1 MKKTAELISWL
12 NVSIFFLLSG
22 SPLWLLFFGLKIYQK
37 CFQKAK
43 PEAEVEVKLN
53 KEFESGK
60 DVKTGKDIEAGIP
73 KSEFR
78 GRNSEADIPRPEFR
92 PLITMESVI
101 SSKEEAV

>member
-1 MKKTAELISWL
+1 MFR
-12 NVSIFFLLSG
+12 FFLLSG

-53 KEFESGK
+53 KEFETGK
-60 DVKTGKDIEAGIP
+60 DVTTGKDIEAGISRP
-73 KSEFR
+73 EFR
-78 GRNSEADIPRPEFR
+78 GRNSEADFPRPEFR

>member
-1 MKKTAELISWL
+1 MFR
-12 NVSIFFLLSG
+12 FFLLSG

-53 KEFESGK
+53 KEFETGK
-60 DVKTGKDIEAGIP
+60 DVTTGKDVITGKDVTTGKDIEAGISRP
-73 KSEFR
+73 EFR
-78 GRNSEADIPRPEFR
+78 GRNSEAGIPRPEFR

>member
-1 MKKTAELISWL
+1 MFR
-12 NVSIFFLLSG
+12 FFLLSG

-43 PEAEVEVKLN
+43 PEAEIEVKLN

-60 DVKTGKDIEAGIP
+60 DVTTGKDVKTGKDIEAGISRP
-73 KSEFR
+73 EFR
-78 GRNSEADIPRPEFR
+78 GRNSEADFPRPEFR